1 MDDVWDT
8 LQNETDVAKL
18 IEVYEMGQDKLH
30 IIKEQIREGD
40 REHNKIVYYLKLIKA
55 RIVELSDRV
64 PDGATEVREGDPQ
77 GGDPEAQG

>member
-30 IIKEQIREGD
+30 VIKEQIREGD

-55 RIVELSDRV
+55 RIKELQKDEL
-64 PDGATEVREGDPQ
+64 GVRPEGLGTD
-77 GGDPEAQG
+77 